1 MGLMGLCL
9 NKKKQSMSLCVHH
22 YSVVLLYCFYYT
34 PFCNYASELCLD
46 ILNPIDV
53 PPSQSYG
60 YHFAL
65 AVNVSDQIK
74 SIVRELNW
82 YFNGNLIANFYNTND
97 NKTLMTTVGNPGV
110 YEVRYD
116 GLLAL
121 PHNRECESTLLS
133 VMRHYPMFKPV
144 RFYVNTTGMS

>member
-9 NKKKQSMSLCVHH
+9 NKKTGACPYVSIIQWFCCTFFIIIFLL
-22 YSVVLLYCFYYT
+22 SV
-34 PFCNYASELCLD
+34 LCLD
-46 ILNPIDV
+46 IINPIDV
-53 PPSQSYG
+53 PPSQSYE

-65 AVNVSDQIK
+65 AVNVSDQIQ

-82 YFNGNLIANFYNTND
+82 YFNGNLITNFYNIELTNG

-121 PHNRECESTLLS
+121 PHNRECESILLS